1 MALSLEEK
9 FKQAEELW
17 DLGRLYNDLATIK
30 GNPLTRTEKLHLR
43 GLLCG
48 YSPAVLAKK
57 LHKSPRG
64 LQADI
69 SSTINQYIKDLVNKN
84 RQQPLKK
91 LNNAVDIGDL
101 LEKAG
106 YKKIPNVSIDGVTLS
121 IESMDSLVK
130 INNLFKTDNKS
141 TTKNVTVEINIRLI
155 TSLPI
160 EQLSKLLSNTNP
172 PEDSED

>member
-1 MALSLEEK
+1 MTVSLEEK
-9 FKQAEELW
+9 FKSAGELW
-17 DLGRLYNDLATIK
+17 DLKRLYDDLGTVK
-30 GNPLTRTEKLHLR
+30 GDPLTRTEKLHLR

-57 LHKSPRG
+57 LNKSPRG
-64 LQADI
+64 LQSDV
-69 SSTINQYIKDLVNKN
+69 SSTINQYIKNLVNIN
-84 RQQPLKK
+84 QQEPLKK
-91 LNNAVDIGDL
+91 LNNAGDIGDL

-106 YKKIPNVSIDGVTLS
+106 YKKIPNVLIDGVNLP

-130 INNLFKTDNKS
+130 INNLNVIKTNH
-141 TTKNVTVEINIRLI
+141 KNVTVEINIRLI

-160 EQLSKLLSNTNP
+160 EQLSKLLSNTNS